1 MARIVF
7 NLNELEGGLTAEVRQ
22 LLIEISNTLVNN
34 LKTESPVGA
43 TGDLRRSWQI
53 FTTQDD
59 EVVLGSRIG
68 YAQAVNDGTE
78 PHEPNF
84 ADIQVWARRVIGDE
98 SAAGPVFRKIKREG
112 TDANP
117 YIDRAFE
124 ATLREFR

>member
-7 NLNELEGGLTAEVRQ
+7 NLDELEGELSAEVRQ
-22 LLIEISNTLVNN
+22 LLVEISNSLVNN
-34 LKTESPVGA
+34 LKRESPVGA
-43 TGDLRRSWQI
+43 TGDLRRSWQL
-53 FTTQDD
+53 FRTSDD
-59 EVVLGSRIG
+59 EVVLGSRIN
-68 YAQAVNDGTE
+68 YAQAVNDGSE

-84 ADIQVWARRVIGDE
+84 GDIQVWARRVIGDE

-112 TDANP
+112 TEPNP

>member
-7 NLNELEGGLTAEVRQ
+7 DLNELEDGLTAEVRQ
-22 LLIEISNTLVNN
+22 LLIEIANTLVNN
-34 LKTESPVGA
+34 IKIEAPVDGGRLRDSYQLFTKGES
-43 TGDLRRSWQI
+43 
-53 FTTQDD
+53 
-59 EVVLGSRIG
+59 VVTLGSRLE

-78 PHEPNF
+78 PHIANF
-84 ADIQVWARRVIGDE
+84 DAIQKWARRNINE
-98 SAAGPVFRKIKREG
+98 EAAGAVWRKIAREG

>member
-7 NLNELEGGLTAEVRQ
+7 DLNELEDGLTAEVRQ

-34 LKTESPVGA
+34 LKTESPAGA

-53 FTTQDD
+53 FTTADD

-78 PHEPNF
+78 PHL
-84 ADIQVWARRVIGDE
+84 ADFDQIQVWARRKLGSE
-98 SAAGPVFRKIKREG
+98 AAAGPVWRHIAREG
-112 TDANP
+112 TEPNP